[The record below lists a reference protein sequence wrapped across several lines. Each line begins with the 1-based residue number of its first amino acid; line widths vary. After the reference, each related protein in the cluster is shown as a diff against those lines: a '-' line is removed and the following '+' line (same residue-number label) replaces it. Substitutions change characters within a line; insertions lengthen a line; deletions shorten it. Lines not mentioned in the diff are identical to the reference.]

1 MKKVFGANDP
11 YEIVNRLNNLLKG
24 SGYTARYN
32 SIYKRRTVWFKGEP
46 IEVSDKFTIKRN
58 WWLFST
64 EIGYYIAPEIW
75 PYDLDTGKRLSTE
88 DFLKRP
94 KVSEADL
101 RVEIPEH
108 FLVHRDCEKDG
119 AKLEEITGIEVW
131 LI

>member
-1 MKKVFGANDP
+1 MKKMFGPNDP
-11 YEIVNRLNNLLKG
+11 HEIIGRLNQLLK
-24 SGYTARYN
+24 SNGYIASYEPQ
-32 SIYKRRTVWFKGEP
+32 YKRRTLWFKGEP
-46 IEVSDKFTIKRN
+46 IEVSNKFIIERN

-108 FLVHRDCEKDG
+108 FLVHRDYEKD
-119 AKLEEITGIEVW
+119 AVKIESLTGIEVW